1 MNQTENG
8 LFIKGDLYAPL
19 YSRLE
24 VLAKEWGAS
33 SPLTLW
39 TNALV
44 AKGMLTSSKHPDRL
58 LPTLFTDLSQP
69 DNVLSKDILL
79 RILLVEE
86 ANKNK
91 KSALM
96 RNALHDEMFKND
108 EKFEYFEEYFSKR
121 NYANEQQ
128 QRTSKDLHDFVQEI
142 MRAEDISI
150 CHNILTYLSQIN
162 RTRNH
167 CFDPEIEMLSQ
178 KIVELQKKQNAPLQ
192 MNCYFYGDNHFA
204 KGSMPINGD
213 FVAKKSVLYEV
224 DEVNGGIGINNTESP
239 NKTDL

>member
-8 LFIKGDLYAPL
+8 LFIKKDPYEPL

-44 AKGMLTSSKHPDRL
+44 AKEMLTSSKHPDRL

-69 DNVLSKDILL
+69 DNVLSKGILL

-86 ANKNK
+86 ANK
-91 KSALM
+91 KSVLM
-96 RNALHDEMFKND
+96 RDTLHDEIFKHD
-108 EKFEYFEEYFSKR
+108 EKFEYFEEHFSKR

-128 QRTSKDLHDFVQEI
+128 QRTSNDLRDFVLEI
-142 MRAEDISI
+142 IRTDDIFTCQSI
-150 CHNILTYLSQIN
+150 LALLSQFNI
-162 RTRNH
+162 TKNH

-239 NKTDL
+239 NKKDL